1 MNIEQGLPSPPV
13 GGLDV
18 QRNVVTLS
26 RATTG
31 AASRPQHRSSAIT
44 SHTDQ

>member
-1 MNIEQGLPSPPV
+1 MNIEQGLPLSPV
-13 GGLDV
+13 GGLDA
-18 QRNVVTLS
+18 QWNVFTFA

-31 AASRPQHRSSAIT
+31 AASRPQHRRSAIT